1 MCGPRRKTSQ
11 SPVPARTLFVP
22 RKLSCL
28 LAGQIYA
35 LTESDI
41 AKYALNLPRDY
52 IRKNH
57 QRPTSPTGEK
67 MTEKEKE
74 FERLFKDHYARLY
87 YYALTFIDDTETCRD
102 IVSDVFETLW
112 QEYDTIRRDTLTAY
126 LYACVK
132 NRCIDLL
139 RRRSV
144 KERYVTFYSLDL
156 KGGLLNTDAEEQER
170 IARIE
175 KVIEHMPAQ
184 RQFVLKE
191 CFYHKKTY
199 KEVADILGITTEGI
213 KKHIKTALKNLR
225 DEFLLK

>member
-1 MCGPRRKTSQ
+1 MNNQPIYLRLAE
-11 SPVPARTLFVP
+11 SPAELPVGASHWWGYPDLPEDIPAPTLTD
-22 RKLSCL
+22 
-28 LAGQIYA
+28 A
-35 LTESDI
+35 TD
-41 AKYALNLPRDY
+41 
-52 IRKNH
+52 
-57 QRPTSPTGEK
+57 GE
-67 MTEKEKE
+67 
-74 FERLFKDHYARLY
+74 D
-87 YYALTFIDDTETCRD
+87 YALTFIDDTETCRD